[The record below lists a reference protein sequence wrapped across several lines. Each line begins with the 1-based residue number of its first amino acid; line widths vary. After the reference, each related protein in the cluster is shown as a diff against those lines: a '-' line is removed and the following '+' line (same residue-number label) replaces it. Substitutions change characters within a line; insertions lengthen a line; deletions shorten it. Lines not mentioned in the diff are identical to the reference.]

1 MTAQPAGVAGDV
13 EDWEAMNG
21 AYLAAGLA
29 WTRERLRGD
38 DGDPGGDPRNGDP
51 GDGVTRG
58 GDPVGAAWWEAG
70 ARAEPAAALELLGDR
85 LGLSRFERLVLM
97 LAAATELDPGIAGR
111 CAQANGNPMEAYPT
125 LALALAMLPGA
136 TWDVVSPQ
144 RPLRYWRLI
153 ELDEPRAG
161 ALTATR
167 MRIDERI
174 VSFLKG
180 LNVMDERLAPLVRSA
195 GASLPPNLPATH
207 ERAVAEIVMA
217 LTEEG
222 SDEQPPV
229 VELVGTDPAVR
240 RGLAACAAERLGR
253 ELYEVTPERVPQSP
267 RELSDLIRLW
277 ERETLL
283 LPVLLYGD
291 TAETA
296 REDAAGICALFEQ
309 VRGLVLLGCREPLP
323 LRSRRLR
330 VVDTPRPTS
339 AEQEVLWRELMAGD
353 TAAAARL
360 AAQFD
365 LSQLVIADVIR
376 QVTHSG
382 AGVGG
387 LWAACRAQTRPR
399 LDTLA
404 RRVEPV
410 ADWDDLV
417 LPDAERTMLRHL
429 VDQVRG
435 RGTVL
440 RSWGMAERVTRGS
453 AVTALFA
460 GGSGTG
466 KTLAAEVIA
475 HELELDMYR
484 VDLAGVVS
492 KYIGETEQNLRRVFD
507 AAEEG
512 GALLVF
518 DEADALFGKRSE
530 VKDSHDRYA
539 NIEVSYLLARME
551 DYRGVA
557 ILATNLR
564 HALDDAFV
572 RRLRFIVTF
581 PFPGPAERAR
591 LWARAFPA
599 QAPVAELDI
608 GRLAR
613 LAASGGMIRNI
624 ALNAAF
630 CAAGRGTEVTMEL
643 VLEMARIE
651 FRKHERHVDDA
662 DFKVEAA
669 TA

>member
-1 MTAQPAGVAGDV
+1 VRARPADVARDV
-13 EDWEAMNG
+13 NDWETMNG

-29 WTRERLRGD
+29 WTRERLGA
-38 DGDPGGDPRNGDP
+38 GGGERDVAR
-51 GDGVTRG
+51 
-58 GDPVGAAWWEAG
+58 WWEAG
-70 ARAEPAAALELLGDR
+70 AQAEPAAALELLGDR
-85 LGLSRFERLVLM
+85 LGLSRFERLVLI
-97 LAAATELDPGIAGR
+97 LAAATELDPGIAAR
-111 CAQANGNPMEAYPT
+111 CAEANGNPLAAYPT

-153 ELDEPRAG
+153 ELDEPRAE

-167 MRIDERI
+167 IRIDERI

-180 LNVMDERLAPLVRSA
+180 LNVMDERLAAVVRPVTAGLPLS
-195 GASLPPNLPATH
+195 LPATH
-207 ERAVAEIVMA
+207 ERAVAEIVVA
-217 LTEEG
+217 LAEEG
-222 SDEQPPV
+222 SGEHPPV
-229 VELVGTDPAVR
+229 VELVGTDPAMR
-240 RGLAACAAERLGR
+240 RGLAASAAQRSGR
-253 ELYEVTPERVPQSP
+253 ELYEVTPERVPPSSG
-267 RELSDLIRLW
+267 ELSDLIRLW

-283 LPVLLYGD
+283 LPVLLYAD
-291 TAETA
+291 TAEVPP
-296 REDAAGICALFEQ
+296 EDAARIDMLFEQ
-309 VRGLVLLGCREPLP
+309 VRGHVLVGCREPRP

-330 VVDTPRPTS
+330 VVDTPRPTGE
-339 AEQEVLWRELMAGD
+339 EQEALWRELLGDD
-353 TAAAARL
+353 TATAARL
-360 AAQFD
+360 ASQFD
-365 LSQLVIADVIR
+365 LSQPVIADVVR
-376 QVTHSG
+376 QVAHSG
-382 AGVGG
+382 AGAPG

-410 ADWDDLV
+410 ARWDDLV
-417 LPDAERTMLRHL
+417 LPETELTLLRHI

-435 RGTVL
+435 RATVL
-440 RSWGMAERVTRGS
+440 RSWGLAERASRGS

-460 GGSGTG
+460 GASGTG

-475 HELELDMYR
+475 HELELDLYR
-484 VDLAGVVS
+484 IDLAGVVS
-492 KYIGETEQNLRRVFD
+492 KYVGETEQNLRRVFD

-564 HALDDAFV
+564 HALDDAFL

-599 QAPVAELDI
+599 QAPVGQLDI
-608 GRLAR
+608 ERLAR

-630 CAAGRGTEVTMEL
+630 CAAGQGTEITMAL

-651 FRKHERHVDDA
+651 FRKLERHVNDA
-662 DFKVEAA
+662 DFAIEAA

>member
-1 MTAQPAGVAGDV
+1 MTAQPAGAATGMD
-13 EDWEAMNG
+13 DWEAMNG

-29 WTRERLRGD
+29 WTRERLGAGGD
-38 DGDPGGDPRNGDP
+38 DRD
-51 GDGVTRG
+51 VMQ
-58 GDPVGAAWWEAG
+58 WWEAG
-70 ARAEPAAALELLGDR
+70 AQAEPAAALELLGDR
-85 LGLSRFERLVLM
+85 FGLSRFERLVLM
-97 LAAATELDPGIAGR
+97 LAAATELDPGIATR
-111 CAQANGNPMEAYPT
+111 CAQANGNPLAAYPT
-125 LALALAMLPGA
+125 LALALTALPGGA
-136 TWDVVSPQ
+136 WDVVSPQ
-144 RPLRYWRLI
+144 GPLRYWRLI
-153 ELDEPRAG
+153 ELDEPRAE

-167 MRIDERI
+167 IRIDERI

-180 LNVMDERLAPLVRSA
+180 LNVMDARLAPVIRPVTA
-195 GASLPPNLPATH
+195 DLPLSLPATH
-207 ERAVAEIVMA
+207 ERAMTEIAVA
-217 LTEEG
+217 LTEEESG
-222 SDEQPPV
+222 EHPPV

-240 RGLAACAAERLGR
+240 RGLAASAAHRVGR
-253 ELYEVTPERVPQSP
+253 ELYEVTAERVPSSS
-267 RELSDLIRLW
+267 RELSEAIRLW

-283 LPVLLYGD
+283 LPVLLYAD
-291 TAETA
+291 TAAVSREDTA
-296 REDAAGICALFEQ
+296 RIDLLLEQ
-309 VRGLVLLGCREPLP
+309 VRGHVLVGCREPRP

-330 VVDTPRPTS
+330 VVDTPRPTGG
-339 AEQEVLWRELMAGD
+339 EQETLWRDLLGD
-353 TAAAARL
+353 AATATRL
-360 AAQFD
+360 ASQFD
-365 LSQLVIADVIR
+365 LSQLVIADAAQ
-376 QVTHSG
+376 QVAHSG
-382 AGVGG
+382 AGTRG

-410 ADWDDLV
+410 ARWDDLV
-417 LPDAERTMLRHL
+417 LPEADLTLLRHI

-435 RGTVL
+435 RATVL
-440 RSWGMAERVTRGS
+440 RSWGLAERVTRGS

-484 VDLAGVVS
+484 IDLAGVVS
-492 KYIGETEQNLRRVFD
+492 KYIGETEQNLRHVFD

-530 VKDSHDRYA
+530 VRDSHDRYA

-564 HALDDAFV
+564 HALDDAFL

-599 QAPVAELDI
+599 QAPVGELDTE
-608 GRLAR
+608 RLAR
-613 LAASGGMIRNI
+613 LAANGGMIRNI

-630 CAAGRGTEVTMEL
+630 CAAGRGTEITMEL

-651 FRKHERHVDDA
+651 FRKLERHVSDA
-662 DFKVEAA
+662 DFAIEAA

>member
-1 MTAQPAGVAGDV
+1 MTGQPVDTVG
-13 EDWEAMNG
+13 ELTDWEAMNST
-21 AYLAAGLA
+21 YLAAGLA
-29 WTRERLRGD
+29 WTRERLG
-38 DGDPGGDPRNGDP
+38 GGDPDAR
-51 GDGVTRG
+51 
-58 GDPVGAAWWEAG
+58 WWEAG
-70 ARAEPAAALELLGDR
+70 VAAEPAAALELLGDR

-97 LAAATELDPGIAGR
+97 LAAATELDPSIAAR
-111 CAQANGNPMEAYPT
+111 CAEANGNPLAAYPT
-125 LALALAMLPGA
+125 LALALAVLPGA

-153 ELDEPRAG
+153 ELDEPRAE

-167 MRIDERI
+167 IRIDERV

-180 LNVMDERLAPLVRSA
+180 LNVMDERLTPVVSAVAAELPLS
-195 GASLPPNLPATH
+195 LPATH
-207 ERAVAEIVMA
+207 EQAVAEIVTA
-217 LTEEG
+217 LTEEESG
-222 SDEQPPV
+222 EHPPV
-229 VELVGTDPAVR
+229 IELVGVDPAVR
-240 RGLAACAAERLGR
+240 RGLAAAAARRLGR
-253 ELYEVTPERVPQSP
+253 ELYEVTSERLPASP
-267 RELSDLIRLW
+267 LELSDLIRLW

-283 LPVLLYGD
+283 LPVLLYAD
-291 TAETA
+291 TAEVT
-296 REDAAGICALFEQ
+296 REGSAGIDALFER
-309 VRGLVLLGCREPLP
+309 VRGHVLVGCREPRP

-330 VVDTPRPTS
+330 VVDAPRPT
-339 AEQEVLWRELMAGD
+339 AGEQQALWQELLAGD
-353 TAAAARL
+353 EQTASRL
-360 AAQFD
+360 ASEFD
-365 LSQLVIADVIR
+365 LSQLVIADVVR
-376 QVTHSG
+376 QVGHSG
-382 AGVGG
+382 AGARG

-404 RRVEPV
+404 RRIQPV
-410 ADWDDLV
+410 AGWGDLI
-417 LPDAERTMLRHL
+417 LPEAELTLLRHI

-435 RGTVL
+435 RATVL
-440 RSWGMAERVTRGS
+440 RSWGLAERVARGS

-484 VDLAGVVS
+484 IDLAGVVS

-512 GALLVF
+512 GALLMF

-564 HALDDAFV
+564 HALDDAFL
-572 RRLRFIVTF
+572 RRLRFVVTF
-581 PFPGPAERAR
+581 PFPAPAERAR
-591 LWARAFPA
+591 LWARAFPGR
-599 QAPVAELDI
+599 APVGELDI
-608 GRLAR
+608 ERLAK
-613 LAASGGMIRNI
+613 LAVSGGMIRNI

-630 CAAGRGTEVTMEL
+630 CAAGQGTEVTMEL

-651 FRKHERHVDDA
+651 FRKLERHVNDA

-669 TA
+669 TG

>member
-1 MTAQPAGVAGDV
+1 MTAQPTDVVGDV
-13 EDWEAMNG
+13 DDWEAMNS

-29 WTRERLRGD
+29 WTRERLGAGRED
-38 DGDPGGDPRNGDP
+38 QDPTP
-51 GDGVTRG
+51 
-58 GDPVGAAWWEAG
+58 WWEAG
-70 ARAEPAAALELLGDR
+70 AEAEPAAALELLGDR

-97 LAAATELDPGIAGR
+97 LAAATELDPSIAAR
-111 CAQANGNPMEAYPT
+111 CAEANGNPLAGYPT
-125 LALALAMLPGA
+125 LALALAVLPGA

-167 MRIDERI
+167 IRIDERI

-180 LNVMDERLAPLVRSA
+180 LNVMDERLAPVVSPVAAELTLS
-195 GASLPPNLPATH
+195 LPATH
-207 ERAVAEIVMA
+207 ERAVAEIIVA

-222 SDEQPPV
+222 SGEHPPAI
-229 VELVGTDPAVR
+229 ELVGVDPAVR
-240 RGLAACAAERLGR
+240 RGLASSAAQRLGR
-253 ELYEVTPERVPQSP
+253 ELYEVTPERVPSSP
-267 RELSDLIRLW
+267 LELCDLTRLW

-283 LPVLLYGD
+283 LPVLLYAD
-291 TAETA
+291 TAEVS
-296 REDAAGICALFEQ
+296 REGSAGIDALFEQ
-309 VRGLVLLGCREPLP
+309 VRGHVLMGCREPRP
-323 LRSRRLR
+323 IRSRRLR
-330 VVDTPRPTS
+330 VIDAPRPT
-339 AEQEVLWRELMAGD
+339 AEEQQALWQELLADDAE
-353 TAAAARL
+353 TASRL
-360 AAQFD
+360 ASEFD
-365 LSQLVIADVIR
+365 LGQVVIADVVR
-376 QVTHSG
+376 QVEHSG
-382 AGVGG
+382 AGARG
-387 LWAACRAQTRPR
+387 LWGACRAQTRPR

-410 ADWDDLV
+410 AGWEDLV
-417 LPDAERTMLRHL
+417 LPDDELTLLRHI

-435 RGTVL
+435 RATVL
-440 RSWGMAERVTRGS
+440 RSWGLAERVTRGS

-484 VDLAGVVS
+484 IDLAGVVS

-512 GALLVF
+512 GTLLMF

-557 ILATNLR
+557 VLATNLR
-564 HALDDAFV
+564 HALDDAFL

-581 PFPGPAERAR
+581 PFPAPAERAK
-591 LWARAFPA
+591 LWARAFPPR
-599 QAPVAELDI
+599 APVGELNI
-608 GRLAR
+608 ERLAK

-630 CAAGRGTEVTMEL
+630 CAAGQRTEVTMEL

-651 FRKHERHVDDA
+651 FRKLERHINDA

>member
-1 MTAQPAGVAGDV
+1 MTARQAEVISGVDA
-13 EDWEAMNG
+13 WEAMNG

-29 WTRERLRGD
+29 WTRDRLGAGRD
-38 DGDPGGDPRNGDP
+38 SDGAR
-51 GDGVTRG
+51 
-58 GDPVGAAWWEAG
+58 WWEAW
-70 ARAEPAAALELLGDR
+70 AETEPPAALELLGDR

-97 LAAATELDPGIAGR
+97 LAAATELDPSIAAR
-111 CAQANGNPMEAYPT
+111 CAEANGDPLASYPT
-125 LALALAMLPGA
+125 LALALTVLPGA
-136 TWDVVSPQ
+136 SWDVVSPQ

-153 ELDEPRAG
+153 ELDEPRAE

-167 MRIDERI
+167 IRIDERI

-180 LNVMDERLAPLVRSA
+180 LNVMDERLAPIVRPVA
-195 GASLPPNLPATH
+195 DQLPLSLPATH
-207 ERAVAEIVMA
+207 ERAIAEIIVA

-222 SDEQPPV
+222 SGQRPPAIEV
-229 VELVGTDPAVR
+229 VGVDPAVR
-240 RGLAACAAERLGR
+240 RGLASSAAQRLGR
-253 ELYEVTPERVPQSP
+253 ELYEVTPERMPSGF
-267 RELSDLIRLW
+267 RELCDLTRLW

-283 LPVLLYGD
+283 LPVLLYADEAD
-291 TAETA
+291 TAHESLA
-296 REDAAGICALFEQ
+296 GLDALCEQ
-309 VRGLVLLGCREPLP
+309 VRGHVLVGCREPRP

-330 VVDTPRPTS
+330 VVDAPRPTS
-339 AEQEVLWRELMAGD
+339 EEQEALWQELLAD
-353 TAAAARL
+353 DAVASRL
-360 AAQFD
+360 ASGFD
-365 LSQLVIADVIR
+365 LSQLVIADVMS
-376 QVTHSG
+376 QVEHSG
-382 AGVGG
+382 AGTSG

-399 LDTLA
+399 LDLLA

-410 ADWDDLV
+410 ACWDDLV
-417 LPDAERTMLRHL
+417 LPEAELALLRHI

-435 RGTVL
+435 RGLAL
-440 RSWGMAERVTRGS
+440 RSWGLAQPVTRGS

-484 VDLAGVVS
+484 IDLAGVVS

-512 GALLVF
+512 GALLMF

-530 VKDSHDRYA
+530 VRDSHDRYA

-557 ILATNLR
+557 ILASNLR
-564 HALDDAFV
+564 HALDDAFL

-599 QAPVAELDI
+599 QAPVTGLDI
-608 GRLAR
+608 ERLAG

-630 CAAGRGTEVTMEL
+630 CAAGQGTEVSMGL

-651 FRKHERHVDDA
+651 FRKIERHVNDA

>member
-1 MTAQPAGVAGDV
+1 M
-13 EDWEAMNG
+13 
-21 AYLAAGLA
+21 
-29 WTRERLRGD
+29 
-38 DGDPGGDPRNGDP
+38 
-51 GDGVTRG
+51 
-58 GDPVGAAWWEAG
+58 
-70 ARAEPAAALELLGDR
+70 
-85 LGLSRFERLVLM
+85 
-97 LAAATELDPGIAGR
+97 
-111 CAQANGNPMEAYPT
+111 
-125 LALALAMLPGA
+125 
-136 TWDVVSPQ
+136 VSPL

-161 ALTATR
+161 TLTATR
-167 MRIDERI
+167 IRIDERI

-180 LNVMDERLAPLVRSA
+180 LNVMDERLAPFISPVA
-195 GASLPPNLPATH
+195 AELPLSLPATD
-207 ERAVAEIVMA
+207 ERAVAEVVVA
-217 LTEEG
+217 LTEEPSG
-222 SDEQPPV
+222 SRPPAI
-229 VELVGTDPAVR
+229 ELVGVDPAMR
-240 RGLAACAAERLGR
+240 RGLAASAAQRLGR
-253 ELYEVTPERVPQSP
+253 ELYEVTPERVPPGSL
-267 RELSDLIRLW
+267 ELSDLTRLW

-283 LPVLLYGD
+283 LPVLLYTD
-291 TAETA
+291 TAEVP
-296 REDAAGICALFEQ
+296 REGTAGIDALLEQ
-309 VRGLVLLGCREPLP
+309 VRGHVLMGCREPRP

-330 VVDTPRPTS
+330 VVDAPRPT
-339 AEQEVLWRELMAGD
+339 AGEQQALWHELLAGD
-353 TAAAARL
+353 AQTASRL
-360 AAQFD
+360 ASEFD
-365 LSQLVIADVIR
+365 LGQLVIADVVG
-376 QVTHSG
+376 QVQHSG
-382 AGVGG
+382 VGVSG

-404 RRVEPV
+404 RRIEPV
-410 ADWDDLV
+410 ARWDDLV
-417 LPDAERTMLRHL
+417 LPDAELALLHHI

-435 RGTVL
+435 RATVL
-440 RSWGMAERVTRGS
+440 RSWGLAERVTRGS

-475 HELELDMYR
+475 HELELDLYR

-512 GALLVF
+512 GTLLLF

-539 NIEVSYLLARME
+539 NIEVSYLLQRME

-557 ILATNLR
+557 ILTTNLR
-564 HALDDAFV
+564 HALDDAFL
-572 RRLRFIVTF
+572 RRLRFVVTF
-581 PFPGPAERAR
+581 PFPAPAERAR

-599 QAPVAELDI
+599 RAPVGDLDI
-608 GRLAR
+608 GRLAK

-630 CAAGRGTEVTMEL
+630 CAAGQGREVRMEL

-651 FRKHERHVDDA
+651 FRKLERHVNDA

>member
-1 MTAQPAGVAGDV
+1 MTAQPADAVSEMDA
-13 EDWEAMNG
+13 WEAMNS

-29 WTRERLRGD
+29 WTRERLGAA
-38 DGDPGGDPRNGDP
+38 GDPG
-51 GDGVTRG
+51 
-58 GDPVGAAWWEAG
+58 AAERWWETG
-70 ARAEPAAALELLGDR
+70 QEAEPAAALELLGDR

-97 LAAATELDPGIAGR
+97 LAAATELDPTIAAR
-111 CAQANGNPMEAYPT
+111 CAEANGNPLAVYPT
-125 LALALAMLPGA
+125 LALALAVLPGA

-167 MRIDERI
+167 IRIDERI

-180 LNVMDERLAPLVRSA
+180 LNVMDERLAPFISPVA
-195 GASLPPNLPATH
+195 AELPVNLPATH
-207 ERAVAEIVMA
+207 ERAVAEIVVA
-217 LTEEG
+217 LTEERNG
-222 SDEQPPV
+222 GRPPAI
-229 VELVGTDPAVR
+229 ELVGVDPAMR
-240 RGLAACAAERLGR
+240 RGLAASAAQRLGR
-253 ELYEVTPERVPQSP
+253 ELYEVTPERVPPGSL
-267 RELSDLIRLW
+267 ELSDLTRLW

-283 LPVLLYGD
+283 LPVLLYAD
-291 TAETA
+291 TAEVP
-296 REDAAGICALFEQ
+296 REGTAGIDALLEQ
-309 VRGLVLLGCREPLP
+309 VRGHVLMGCREPRP

-330 VVDTPRPTS
+330 VVDTPRPT
-339 AEQEVLWRELMAGD
+339 AGEQQALWQELLAGD
-353 TAAAARL
+353 AQTASRL
-360 AAQFD
+360 ASEFD
-365 LSQLVIADVIR
+365 LGQLVIADVVG
-376 QVTHSG
+376 QVQHSG
-382 AGVGG
+382 AGVAG

-404 RRVEPV
+404 RRIEPV
-410 ADWDDLV
+410 ARWDDLV
-417 LPDAERTMLRHL
+417 LPDAELTLLHHI

-435 RGTVL
+435 RATVL
-440 RSWGMAERVTRGS
+440 RSWGLAERVTRGS

-512 GALLVF
+512 GTLLMF

-564 HALDDAFV
+564 HALDDAFL

-581 PFPGPAERAR
+581 PFPAPAERAR

-599 QAPVAELDI
+599 RAPVGDLDI
-608 GRLAR
+608 ERLAK

-630 CAAGRGTEVTMEL
+630 CAAGQGTEVTMEL

-651 FRKHERHVDDA
+651 FRKLERHVNDA

>member
-1 MTAQPAGVAGDV
+1 MTAEPAEVPSDAD
-13 EDWEAMNG
+13 DWEAMNG

-29 WTRERLRGD
+29 WTRQRLGD
-38 DGDPGGDPRNGDP
+38 GGGDLDSAR
-51 GDGVTRG
+51 
-58 GDPVGAAWWEAG
+58 WWEAG
-70 ARAEPAAALELLGDR
+70 AEAEPAAALELLGDR

-97 LAAATELDPGIAGR
+97 LAAATELDPGIAAR
-111 CAQANGNPMEAYPT
+111 CAEANGHPQAAYPT

-153 ELDEPRAG
+153 ELDEPRAE

-167 MRIDERI
+167 IRIDERI

-180 LNVMDERLAPLVRSA
+180 LNVMDERLAPVVQHVAA
-195 GASLPPNLPATH
+195 GPPLSLPATH
-207 ERAVAEIVMA
+207 ERAVAEIVVVLA
-217 LTEEG
+217 EEG
-222 SDEQPPV
+222 SGEHPPV
-229 VELVGTDPAVR
+229 IELVGTDPAVR
-240 RGLAACAAERLGR
+240 RGLAASAAQRLGR
-253 ELYEVTPERVPQSP
+253 EVYEVTPERVPSSS
-267 RELSDLIRLW
+267 RELCDLIRLW

-283 LPVLLYGD
+283 LPVLLYAD
-291 TAETA
+291 TAEIS
-296 REDAAGICALFEQ
+296 REDAAGIDTLVEQ
-309 VRGLVLLGCREPLP
+309 VRGDVLVGCREPRP

-330 VVDTPRPTS
+330 VVDTPRPT
-339 AEQEVLWRELMAGD
+339 AEEQEALWRELLAD
-353 TAAAARL
+353 DAATAARL
-360 AAQFD
+360 ASQFD
-365 LSQLVIADVIR
+365 LNQLVIADVVR
-376 QVTHSG
+376 QVMHSDVG
-382 AGVGG
+382 ARG

-410 ADWDDLV
+410 ACWDDLV
-417 LPDAERTMLRHL
+417 LPDAELRLLRHI

-440 RSWGMAERVTRGS
+440 RSWGLAERVTRGS
-453 AVTALFA
+453 GVTALFA

-484 VDLAGVVS
+484 IDLAGVVS
-492 KYIGETEQNLRRVFD
+492 KYIGETERNLRRVFD

-564 HALDDAFV
+564 HALDDAFL

-591 LWARAFPA
+591 LWACAFPA

-608 GRLAR
+608 ERLAR

-651 FRKHERHVDDA
+651 FRKLERHVNDA
-662 DFKVEAA
+662 DFTIEAA

>member
-1 MTAQPAGVAGDV
+1 MTARRADVASGVDA
-13 EDWEAMNG
+13 WEAMNG

-29 WTRERLRGD
+29 WTRDRL
-38 DGDPGGDPRNGDP
+38 
-51 GDGVTRG
+51 
-58 GDPVGAAWWEAG
+58 GAGRDSAG
-70 ARAEPAAALELLGDR
+70 ARWWETWAEAEPAAALELLGDR

-97 LAAATELDPGIAGR
+97 LAAATELDPSIAAR
-111 CAQANGNPMEAYPT
+111 CAEANGNPLAAYPT
-125 LALALAMLPGA
+125 LALALTVLPEA
-136 TWDVVSPQ
+136 SWDVVSPQ

-153 ELDEPRAG
+153 ELYEPRAE

-167 MRIDERI
+167 IRIDERI

-180 LNVMDERLAPLVRSA
+180 LNFMDERLAPVVHPVA
-195 GASLPPNLPATH
+195 DQLPLSVPATH
-207 ERAVAEIVMA
+207 ERVIAEIIVA

-222 SDEQPPV
+222 SGQRPPAI
-229 VELVGTDPAVR
+229 ELVGVDPAVR
-240 RGLAACAAERLGR
+240 RGLASTAAQRIGH
-253 ELYEVTPERVPQSP
+253 ELYEVTPERVPSGL
-267 RELSDLIRLW
+267 RELSDLARLW

-283 LPVLLYGD
+283 LPILLYAD
-291 TAETA
+291 TAEA
-296 REDAAGICALFEQ
+296 PHESSAGIDALCEE
-309 VRGLVLLGCREPLP
+309 VRGHVLVGCHEPRP

-330 VVDTPRPTS
+330 VIDAPRPTGE
-339 AEQEVLWRELMAGD
+339 EQEALWRELLAD
-353 TAAAARL
+353 DAAASRL
-360 AAQFD
+360 AAEFD
-365 LSQLVIADVIR
+365 LSQLVIADVMS
-376 QVTHSG
+376 QVEHSG
-382 AGVGG
+382 AGTGG

-410 ADWDDLV
+410 ACWDDLV
-417 LPDAERTMLRHL
+417 LPDAELALLHHI

-435 RGTVL
+435 RALAL
-440 RSWGMAERVTRGS
+440 RSWGLAERITRGS

-466 KTLAAEVIA
+466 KSFAAEVIA

-484 VDLAGVVS
+484 IDLAGVVS

-512 GALLVF
+512 GALLMF

-557 ILATNLR
+557 ILATNMR
-564 HALDDAFV
+564 HALDDAFL

-599 QAPVAELDI
+599 QAPVAELDLQ
-608 GRLAR
+608 RLAG

-630 CAAGRGTEVTMEL
+630 CAAGQGTEVTMEL
-643 VLEMARIE
+643 VLEMALIE
-651 FRKHERHVDDA
+651 FRKLERHVNDA

-669 TA
+669 TP

>member
-1 MTAQPAGVAGDV
+1 MTAGPADFTSDV
-13 EDWEAMNG
+13 GDWEAMNG

-29 WTRERLRGD
+29 WTRERLD
-38 DGDPGGDPRNGDP
+38 APDGDPDSVR
-51 GDGVTRG
+51 
-58 GDPVGAAWWEAG
+58 WWEAG
-70 ARAEPAAALELLGDR
+70 VAAEPPAALELLGDR

-97 LAAATELDPGIAGR
+97 LAAATELDPAIAAR
-111 CAQANGNPMEAYPT
+111 CAEANGDPRAVYPT
-125 LALALAMLPGA
+125 LALALMILPGA
-136 TWDVVSPQ
+136 AWDVVSPQ

-153 ELDEPRAG
+153 ELDEPRAE

-167 MRIDERI
+167 MRIDERV

-180 LNVMDERLAPLVRSA
+180 LNVMDERLAPVVRPVTA
-195 GASLPPNLPATH
+195 ELPLSLPTTH
-207 ERAVAEIVMA
+207 ERAVAEIILAM
-217 LTEEG
+217 TEEG
-222 SDEQPPV
+222 GGERPPV
-229 VELVGTDPAVR
+229 IELVGVDPAVR
-240 RGLAACAAERLGR
+240 RGLAAKAAQRLGH
-253 ELYEVTPERVPQSP
+253 ELCEITPERVPTGT
-267 RELSDLIRLW
+267 RDLCDLTRLW

-283 LPVLLYGD
+283 LPVLLYAD
-291 TAETA
+291 IAETS
-296 REDAAGICALFEQ
+296 REDAVGIDALFEQ
-309 VRGLVLLGCREPLP
+309 VRGHVVVGCREPRP

-330 VVDTPRPTS
+330 VVDAPRPTGG
-339 AEQEVLWRELMAGD
+339 EQEALWQELLAD
-353 TAAAARL
+353 DAAAASRL
-360 AAQFD
+360 ASGFD
-365 LSQLVIADVIR
+365 LSQLVIADVVR
-376 QVTHSG
+376 QVEHSG
-382 AGVGG
+382 AGSDG

-410 ADWDDLV
+410 ACWDDLV
-417 LPDAERTMLRHL
+417 LPDAELTLLRHI

-435 RGTVL
+435 RGTVM
-440 RSWGMAERVTRGS
+440 RSWGLAERVTRGS

-475 HELELDMYR
+475 HELDLDMYR
-484 VDLAGVVS
+484 IDLAGVVS
-492 KYIGETEQNLRRVFD
+492 KYIGETERNLRRVFD

-530 VKDSHDRYA
+530 VRDSHDRYA

-564 HALDDAFV
+564 HALDDAFL

-608 GRLAR
+608 ERLAR

-651 FRKHERHVDDA
+651 FRKLERHVNDA
-662 DFKVEAA
+662 DFTIEAA

>member
-1 MTAQPAGVAGDV
+1 VTAQPADAVSDMGA
-13 EDWEAMNG
+13 WEAMNS

-29 WTRERLRGD
+29 WTRERLGA
-38 DGDPGGDPRNGDP
+38 GGGDPDAGR
-51 GDGVTRG
+51 
-58 GDPVGAAWWEAG
+58 WWETG
-70 ARAEPAAALELLGDR
+70 QEAEPAAALELLGDR

-97 LAAATELDPGIAGR
+97 LAAATELDPTIAAR
-111 CAQANGNPMEAYPT
+111 CAEANGNPLAVYPT
-125 LALALAMLPGA
+125 LALALAVLPGA

-167 MRIDERI
+167 IRIDERI

-180 LNVMDERLAPLVRSA
+180 LNVMDGRLAPFISPVTA
-195 GASLPPNLPATH
+195 ELPLSLPATQ
-207 ERAVAEIVMA
+207 ERAVAEIVVA
-217 LTEEG
+217 LTEER
-222 SDEQPPV
+222 SDGAPPAI
-229 VELVGTDPAVR
+229 ELVGVDPAMR
-240 RGLAACAAERLGR
+240 RGLAASAAQRLGR
-253 ELYEVTPERVPQSP
+253 ELYEVTPERVPP
-267 RELSDLIRLW
+267 GPLELSDLIRLW

-283 LPVLLYGD
+283 LPVLLYAD
-291 TAETA
+291 TAEVP
-296 REDAAGICALFEQ
+296 REGTAGIDALLEQ
-309 VRGLVLLGCREPLP
+309 VRGHVLMGCREPRP

-330 VVDTPRPTS
+330 VVDAPRPT
-339 AEQEVLWRELMAGD
+339 AGEQQALWHELLAGD
-353 TAAAARL
+353 AQTASRL
-360 AAQFD
+360 ASEFD
-365 LSQLVIADVIR
+365 FGQLVIADVAG
-376 QVTHSG
+376 QVQHSG
-382 AGVGG
+382 VGVSG

-404 RRVEPV
+404 RRIEPV
-410 ADWDDLV
+410 ARWDDLV
-417 LPDAERTMLRHL
+417 LPDAELTLLHHI

-435 RGTVL
+435 RATVL
-440 RSWGMAERVTRGS
+440 RSWGLAERVTRGS

-512 GALLVF
+512 GTLLMF

-564 HALDDAFV
+564 HALDDAFL

-581 PFPGPAERAR
+581 PFPAPAERAR

-599 QAPVAELDI
+599 RAPVGDLDI
-608 GRLAR
+608 GRLAK

-630 CAAGRGTEVTMEL
+630 CAAGQGREVSMEL

-651 FRKHERHVDDA
+651 FRKLERHVNDA

>member
-1 MTAQPAGVAGDV
+1 MTAPPAGVVSDMDG
-13 EDWEAMNG
+13 WEAMNG

-29 WTRERLRGD
+29 WTRERL
-38 DGDPGGDPRNGDP
+38 GGGEP
-51 GDGVTRG
+51 
-58 GDPVGAAWWEAG
+58 GAARWWAAG
-70 ARAEPAAALELLGDR
+70 AEAEPAAALELLGDR

-97 LAAATELDPGIAGR
+97 LAAATELDPSIAAR
-111 CAQANGNPMEAYPT
+111 CAEVNGNPRAAYPT
-125 LALALAMLPGA
+125 LALALAVLPGA

-153 ELDEPRAG
+153 ELDEPRAE

-167 MRIDERI
+167 IRIDERI

-180 LNVMDERLAPLVRSA
+180 LNVMDERLAPLIAPVA
-195 GASLPPNLPATH
+195 AELPLSLPASH
-207 ERAVAEIVMA
+207 ERAVAEIVVA

-222 SDEQPPV
+222 SGERPPAI
-229 VELVGTDPAVR
+229 ELVGVDPAVR
-240 RGLAACAAERLGR
+240 RGLASDAARRLGR
-253 ELYEVTPERVPQSP
+253 ELCEVTPERVPSSS
-267 RELSDLIRLW
+267 RELRDLTRLW
-277 ERETLL
+277 EREALL
-283 LPVLLYGD
+283 LPVLLYAD
-291 TAETA
+291 MAEVS
-296 REDAAGICALFEQ
+296 REDSAGIDMLLDQ
-309 VRGLVLLGCREPLP
+309 VRGHVLMGCREPRP

-330 VVDTPRPTS
+330 VIDAPRPT
-339 AEQEVLWRELMAGD
+339 AEEQQALWQELLPGD
-353 TAAAARL
+353 AETASRL
-360 AAQFD
+360 ASEFD
-365 LSQLVIADVIR
+365 LSQPVIADVVR
-376 QVTHSG
+376 QAGHSG
-382 AGVGG
+382 AGAPR

-404 RRVEPV
+404 RRIEPV
-410 ADWDDLV
+410 ARWDDLV
-417 LPDAERTMLRHL
+417 LPEAELTLLRHI

-435 RGTVL
+435 RALVL
-440 RSWGMAERVTRGS
+440 RSWGLAERVTRGS
-453 AVTALFA
+453 AVTVLFA

-484 VDLAGVVS
+484 IDLAGVVS

-512 GALLVF
+512 GTLLMF

-530 VKDSHDRYA
+530 VRDSHDRYA
-539 NIEVSYLLARME
+539 NIEVSYLLTRME

-557 ILATNLR
+557 ILATNMR
-564 HALDDAFV
+564 HALDEAFL

-581 PFPGPAERAR
+581 PFPAPAERAR
-591 LWARAFPA
+591 LWARAFPPR
-599 QAPVAELDI
+599 APVGELDTE
-608 GRLAR
+608 RLAK

-630 CAAGRGTEVTMEL
+630 CAAGQGTKVTMEL

-651 FRKHERHVDDA
+651 FRKLERHVNDA
-662 DFKVEAA
+662 DFKVETA